1 MILFY
6 SVFCNH
12 CKMLLE
18 HIKRYDKEKVIK
30 LVSIDDLRSRNIN
43 IESKIHSVPAFMIL
57 PSKELLFGK
66 SVFDYLL
73 LPGRGILCS
82 TQSTRLDKV
91 VSGEN
96 DMIPLANTGNGTL
109 GSGSIGTGGSGT
121 SGTNGTNGTNGGSSD
136 NEPIAFTLNTASF
149 SDNFSIIEDET
160 KELNDKNYNWDFIT
174 NDNNI
179 TDGIKNIPTPINS
192 DDGNGGGSGGSGG
205 GTKSERTS
213 QSLEELKKLRET
225 QF

>member
-1 MILFY
+1 
-6 SVFCNH
+6 
-12 CKMLLE
+12 MLLE

-30 LVSIDDLRSRNIN
+30 LVSIDDLRNKNIN

-66 SVFDYLL
+66 AVFDHLL

-82 TQSTRLDKV
+82 TQSTRLDKM

-109 GSGSIGTGGSGT
+109 GSGSSGSTGTASGD
-121 SGTNGTNGTNGGSSD
+121 SSSS
-136 NEPIAFTLNTASF
+136 EPLAFTLNTASF

-160 KELNDKNYNWDFIT
+160 KELSDKNYNWDFIT

-179 TDGIKNIPTPINS
+179 TDGIKNIPTPIS
-192 DDGNGGGSGGSGG
+192 DDSGSGGSGG
-205 GTKSERTS
+205 SGTKSERTS
-213 QSLEELKKLRET
+213 QSLEELKKLRDA

>member
-6 SVFCNH
+6 SVYCNH

-30 LVSIDDLRSRNIN
+30 LVSIDDLRNKNIN

-66 SVFDYLL
+66 SVFDHLL

-82 TQSTRLDKV
+82 TQSTRLDKA

-96 DMIPLANTGNGTL
+96 DMIPLANTGNGTV
-109 GSGSIGTGGSGT
+109 GAGSISGGSG
-121 SGTNGTNGTNGGSSD
+121 GSSGGAGGTEGD
-136 NEPIAFTLNTASF
+136 SSEPMAFTLNTASF
-149 SDNFSIIEDET
+149 SDNFSIIEDES

-179 TDGIKNIPTPINS
+179 TDGIKNIATPIS
-192 DDGNGGGSGGSGG
+192 GDDTSGSG

-213 QSLEELKKLRET
+213 QSIEELKKLRDA

>member
-18 HIKRYDKEKVIK
+18 HIKRYDKEKIIK
-30 LVSIDDLRSRNIN
+30 LVSIDDLRNKNYN

-66 SVFDYLL
+66 AVFDHLL
-73 LPGRGILCS
+73 LPGRGILCGSQNTRMDKTGIGGSS
-82 TQSTRLDKV
+82 TTTGGTV
-91 VSGEN
+91 EN
-96 DMIPLANTGNGTL
+96 DVIPLANTN
-109 GSGSIGTGGSGT
+109 S
-121 SGTNGTNGTNGGSSD
+121 NSD
-136 NEPIAFTLNTASF
+136 TDEGPLAFTLNTASF

-160 KELNDKNYNWDFIT
+160 MVLNDKNYNWDLIT

-179 TDGIKNIPTPINS
+179 SDGIPNMNNNDDTKNNK
-192 DDGNGGGSGGSGG
+192 NL
-205 GTKSERTS
+205 
-213 QSLEELKKLRET
+213 QSMEELIKLRES
-225 QF
+225 QKF

>member
-30 LVSIDDLRSRNIN
+30 LVSIDDLRNKNMN

-66 SVFDYLL
+66 SVFDHLL

-82 TQSTRLDKV
+82 TQSTRLDK
-91 VSGEN
+91 
-96 DMIPLANTGNGTL
+96 NT
-109 GSGSIGTGGSGT
+109 GSGSGGA
-121 SGTNGTNGTNGGSSD
+121 GSSD
-136 NEPIAFTLNTASF
+136 SDVIPLTNTKTDNEDEPIAFTLNSASF

-160 KELNDKNYNWDFIT
+160 KESNDKNYRWDFIT
-174 NDNNI
+174 NDSNI
-179 TDGIKNIPTPINS
+179 TDGIKNIVSS
-192 DDGNGGGSGGSGG
+192 DSN
-205 GTKSERTS
+205 TTTMLKSDKSS
-213 QSLEELKKLRET
+213 QSLEELKKARDSLK
-225 QF
+225 F

>member
-18 HIKRYDKEKVIK
+18 HIKRYDKEKSIK
-30 LVSIDDLRSRNIN
+30 LVSIDDLRTRNIN

-66 SVFDYLL
+66 SVFDHLL

-82 TQSTRLDKV
+82 TQSTRLDKT
-91 VSGEN
+91 SG
-96 DMIPLANTGNGTL
+96 G
-109 GSGSIGTGGSGT
+109 GSGSGTGEGDIIPLTNTT
-121 SGTNGTNGTNGGSSD
+121 SDSD
-136 NEPIAFTLNTASF
+136 SEPLAFTLNTASF
-149 SDNFSIIEDET
+149 SDKFSIIEDET

-179 TDGIKNIPTPINS
+179 TDGIKNISVTVPSEDKS
-192 DDGNGGGSGGSGG
+192 DRNN
-205 GTKSERTS
+205 
-213 QSLEELKKLRET
+213 QSLEELKKLRES
-225 QF
+225 QKF

>member
-30 LVSIDDLRSRNIN
+30 LVSIDDLRNRNIN

-109 GSGSIGTGGSGT
+109 GSGSTGTGGGT
-121 SGTNGTNGTNGGSSD
+121 SSASGASSD
-136 NEPIAFTLNTASF
+136 SEPMAFTLNTASF

-192 DDGNGGGSGGSGG
+192 DDSNSGSGSSGNGSG

-213 QSLEELKKLRET
+213 QSLEELKKLRDT

>member
-30 LVSIDDLRSRNIN
+30 LVSIDDFRNKNIN

-66 SVFDYLL
+66 AVFDHLL

-91 VSGEN
+91 ISGEN

-109 GSGSIGTGGSGT
+109 GSAGTGTGTASGD
-121 SGTNGTNGTNGGSSD
+121 SSSS
-136 NEPIAFTLNTASF
+136 EPLAFTLNTASF

-160 KELNDKNYNWDFIT
+160 KELSDKNYNWDFIT

-179 TDGIKNIPTPINS
+179 TDGIKNIPTPIS
-192 DDGNGGGSGGSGG
+192 DDSGNSGSGGSG

-213 QSLEELKKLRET
+213 QSLEELKKLRDA

>member
-6 SVFCNH
+6 SEFCNH

-30 LVSIDDLRSRNIN
+30 LVSIDDLRNKNIN

-66 SVFDYLL
+66 AVFDHLL

-82 TQSTRLDKV
+82 SQNTRMDK
-91 VSGEN
+91 
-96 DMIPLANTGNGTL
+96 TGV
-109 GSGSIGTGGSGT
+109 GGSGDNDIIPLNN
-121 SGTNGTNGTNGGSSD
+121 TNNGGNSGNANSEES
-136 NEPIAFTLNTASF
+136 EPLAFTLNTASF
-149 SDNFSIIEDET
+149 SDKFSIIEDET

-179 TDGIKNIPTPINS
+179 TDGIKNITGDDTQLSSKGEKINQS
-192 DDGNGGGSGGSGG
+192 MEDLIKFRD
-205 GTKSERTS
+205 S
-213 QSLEELKKLRET
+213 QK
-225 QF
+225 F

>member
-12 CKMLLE
+12 SKMLLE

-30 LVSIDDLRSRNIN
+30 LVSIDDLRNKNIN

-66 SVFDYLL
+66 AVFDYLL

-82 TQSTRLDKV
+82 TQSTRLDKAI
-91 VSGEN
+91 SGEN

-109 GSGSIGTGGSGT
+109 GTGTGTGTASG
-121 SGTNGTNGTNGGSSD
+121 D
-136 NEPIAFTLNTASF
+136 CEPLAFTLNTASF

-160 KELNDKNYNWDFIT
+160 KELSDKNYNWDFIT

-179 TDGIKNIPTPINS
+179 TDGIKNIATPIS
-192 DDGNGGGSGGSGG
+192 DDTSGCGSGNGGN

-213 QSLEELKKLRET
+213 QSLEELKKLRDA

>member
-18 HIKRYDKEKVIK
+18 HIKRYDKERAIK

-91 VSGEN
+91 VSSEN
-96 DMIPLANTGNGTL
+96 DIIPLANTGNGTL
-109 GSGSIGTGGSGT
+109 GGGATAST
-121 SGTNGTNGTNGGSSD
+121 YAVSEDS
-136 NEPIAFTLNTASF
+136 EPMAFTLNTASF

-179 TDGIKNIPTPINS
+179 TDGIKNIPTPINT
-192 DDGNGGGSGGSGG
+192 DDSSNGGGK
-205 GTKSERTS
+205 GTKSERSS

>member
-1 MILFY
+1 MILFF
-6 SVFCNH
+6 SVYCNH

-30 LVSIDDLRSRNIN
+30 LVSIDDLRNKNIN

-66 SVFDYLL
+66 AVFDHLL

-82 TQSTRLDKV
+82 SQNTRMDK
-91 VSGEN
+91 
-96 DMIPLANTGNGTL
+96 TGV
-109 GSGSIGTGGSGT
+109 GGSGDNDIIPLNN
-121 SGTNGTNGTNGGSSD
+121 TNNGGNGGNANCEES
-136 NEPIAFTLNTASF
+136 EPLAFTLNTASF
-149 SDNFSIIEDET
+149 SDKFSIIEDET

-179 TDGIKNIPTPINS
+179 TDGIKNITGDDTQLSSKGEKINQS
-192 DDGNGGGSGGSGG
+192 MEDLIKFRD
-205 GTKSERTS
+205 S
-213 QSLEELKKLRET
+213 QK
-225 QF
+225 F

>member
-18 HIKRYDKEKVIK
+18 HIKRYDKEKIIK
-30 LVSIDDLRSRNIN
+30 LVSIDDLRNKNIN

-66 SVFDYLL
+66 SVFDHLL

-82 TQSTRLDKV
+82 TQSTRLDKTG
-91 VSGEN
+91 SGEN
-96 DMIPLANTGNGTL
+96 DIIPLANTGNGSL
-109 GSGSIGTGGSGT
+109 GCSSGGSGSGSGGDKD
-121 SGTNGTNGTNGGSSD
+121 S
-136 NEPIAFTLNTASF
+136 EPLAFTLNTASF
-149 SDNFSIIEDET
+149 SDKFSIIEDET

-179 TDGIKNIPTPINS
+179 TDGIKNIAANIT
-192 DDGNGGGSGGSGG
+192 DDTSGNASGGS
-205 GTKSERTS
+205 TSKSDRNN
-213 QSLEELKKLRET
+213 QSLEELKKLRDS
-225 QF
+225 QKF